1 MITKDLSRLDCSQ
14 TAHRSLHREKFP
26 QFGVRYRAMNDNVN
40 TADAESNDPMPQL
53 LRLLIEKVVVHE
65 KDVK

>member
-14 TAHRSLHREKFP
+14 TAHRSLHRENFP

>member
-14 TAHRSLHREKFP
+14 TAPRYLHREKFP
-26 QFGVRYRAMNDNVN
+26 LFGVRYRAMNDNVN

>member
-1 MITKDLSRLDCSQ
+1 
-14 TAHRSLHREKFP
+14 
-26 QFGVRYRAMNDNVN
+26 MNDNVN